1 MADTMTFDEAAH
13 EYRLNGIV
21 LPSVTKIIQVAGLV
35 DFSKVP
41 ADVLQR
47 AQERGTAIHTACEL
61 YDRDKLD
68 YASLDPVVW
77 PYLEAWI
84 KFKQQTGFLVKFSE
98 TIVYSRHGYAG
109 RLDRLGMME
118 STPAIIDIKTSKIIS
133 QATGVQTAAY
143 LHACHE
149 RGLFGMAKEKYKRF
163 AIHLYDNGKYE
174 IEPYDSPQDWPVFL
188 AALQIY
194 HYHRRAI

>member
-1 MADTMTFDEAAH
+1 MDNTLTFDDAAH
-13 EYRLNGIV
+13 EYRLNGTV
-21 LPSVTKIIQVAGLV
+21 LPSVTKIIQDAGLV
-35 DFSKVP
+35 DSSKVP
-41 ADVLQR
+41 DDVLRR
-47 AQERGTAIHTACEL
+47 AQERGTAVHTACEL

-109 RLDRLGMME
+109 RLDRIGMMNN
-118 STPAIIDIKTSKIIS
+118 TPAIIDIKTSKIIS

-143 LHACHE
+143 LNACHE
-149 RGLFGMAKEKYKRF
+149 MMITSFAKKYKRF
-163 AIHLYDNGKYE
+163 AIHLYDDGKYE

-194 HYHRRAI
+194 HYHRRAV